1 MLLQAQALVFY
12 QQSSLNGSSNHS
24 IEERTQQIF
33 IIFKIQIMNKVL
45 LITAILFFAGYHIT
59 SAQSSF
65 KVADTFH
72 IKSGGGWDYIVAD
85 PMSDYLYVSHGTQVN
100 VLNKNTGDSIGI
112 IPNTIGVHG
121 IALVHSLNKG
131 FTSNGRLNNVFV
143 FDLKTLQITDS
154 IKTGENPDAILYDD
168 YSKKIITCNGRSK
181 NISVI
186 DPSTN
191 KVVATIDVKGKP
203 ETAVS
208 DGEGKIFI
216 NNEDESEIEVVD
228 INSMKLINSWSIAP
242 GESPSGLSIDRKNK
256 LLFSGCDNK
265 LLMVIDAT
273 NGKVIAKLPI
283 GDGCDG
289 TAFDAALN
297 TIYSSNGEGTLTIIK
312 EESKNKFSVIR
323 DLPTKRGARTIG
335 LDSKSH
341 TIYLPTADFGTPS
354 AGQQRPPMIPGTFQV
369 LVVKQ

>member
-1 MLLQAQALVFY
+1 
-12 QQSSLNGSSNHS
+12 
-24 IEERTQQIF
+24 
-33 IIFKIQIMNKVL
+33 MNKVFS
-45 LITAILFFAGYHIT
+45 LIIILFFAGYYT
-59 SAQSSF
+59 VAAQSISY
-65 KVADTFH
+65 KVANTFH

-85 PMSDYLYVSHGTQVN
+85 PMSNYLYVSHGTQVN
-100 VLNKNTGDSIGI
+100 VLDKNTGDSIGI
-112 IPNTIGVHG
+112 IPNTIGIHG
-121 IALVHSLNKG
+121 VALVHSLNKG
-131 FTSNGRLNNVFV
+131 FTSNGRLNNVYV
-143 FDLKTLQITDS
+143 FDLNTLQVTDS
-154 IKTGENPDAILYDD
+154 IKTGENPDAIFYDD

-191 KVVATIDVKGKP
+191 KVVGTVDVKGKP

-216 NNEDESEIEVVD
+216 NNEDASEIEVVD

-242 GESPSGLSIDRKNK
+242 GESPSGLSIDRKNN

-265 LLMVIDAT
+265 LLMVINAT
-273 NGKVIAKLPI
+273 NGKIIAKLPI

-312 EESKNKFSVIR
+312 EEAKDKFTVVK
-323 DLPTKRGARTIG
+323 DLPTKRGARTLG

-341 TIYLPTADFGTPS
+341 IIYLPTADFGTPP
-354 AGQQRPPMIPGTFQV
+354 AEGQRPPMIPGTFQV

>member
-1 MLLQAQALVFY
+1 
-12 QQSSLNGSSNHS
+12 
-24 IEERTQQIF
+24 
-33 IIFKIQIMNKVL
+33 MNKVFS
-45 LITAILFFAGYHIT
+45 TVVILFFAGCFAA
-59 SAQSSF
+59 SAQSSY
-65 KVADTFH
+65 KVDNTFH

-85 PMSDYLYVSHGTQVN
+85 PLSDHLYVSHGTQVN

-121 IALVHSLNKG
+121 IALVHALNKG

-143 FDLKTLQITDS
+143 FDLNTLQITDS
-154 IKTGENPDAILYDD
+154 IKTGENPDAIFYDD

-186 DPSTN
+186 DPSTH
-191 KVVATIDVKGKP
+191 KVVATVDVKGKP

-216 NNEDESEIEVVD
+216 NNEDASEIEVVD
-228 INSMKLINSWSIAP
+228 INTMKLINSWSIAP

-265 LLMVIDAT
+265 LLMVIDAS
-273 NGKVIAKLPI
+273 NGKVITKLPI

-289 TAFDAALN
+289 TAFDASTN
-297 TIYSSNGEGTLTIIK
+297 TIFSSNGEGTLTIIK
-312 EESKNKFSVIR
+312 EDSKNKFTVVK
-323 DLPTKRGARTIG
+323 DLPTKRGARTLG

-341 TIYLPTADFGTPS
+341 IIYLPTADFGTPP
-354 AGQQRPPMIPGTFQV
+354 AEGQRPPMIPGTFQV